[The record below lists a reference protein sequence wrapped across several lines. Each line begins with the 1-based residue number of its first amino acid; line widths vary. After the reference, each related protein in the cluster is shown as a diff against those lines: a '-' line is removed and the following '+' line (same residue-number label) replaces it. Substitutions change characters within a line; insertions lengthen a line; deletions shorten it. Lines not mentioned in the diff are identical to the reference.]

1 MHEWLKGVKER
12 MSRPPTEM
20 EKKRMREL
28 RGEGYSLDIIS
39 KTVGFSR
46 GTVHKYTKNIKIQV
60 GRYQKTLLSALVAGT
75 IIDLETTGLYPS
87 RDDIITFG
95 WLTGN
100 EIQVIQRVEA
110 SPETFYGCIEEEL
123 DRIPSPLYAYNASFE
138 RDFLKSK
145 TGRDL
150 EFIDVFKPWRNM
162 AERKGLKWP
171 SLDKISPVPYRYMGE
186 KPVKGG
192 DVVVIWKSYL
202 RNRKLGSLS
211 LIVMHNMRD
220 LIQTLSLLSYLESYE
235 V

>member
-1 MHEWLKGVKER
+1 
-12 MSRPPTEM
+12 MSRSPTEKET
-20 EKKRMREL
+20 EKMREL
-28 RGEGYSLDIIS
+28 REQGYGLEIIARR
-39 KTVGFSR
+39 VGFSSS
-46 GTVHKYTKNIKIQV
+46 TVHKYTKGIRIQV
-60 GRYQKTLLSALVAGT
+60 GRYQKTLLSALVSGT

-87 RDDIITFG
+87 QDDIITFG

-123 DRIPSPLYAYNASFE
+123 DRIPRPLYAYNASFE
-138 RDFLKSK
+138 RDFLRSK

-150 EFIDVFKPWRNM
+150 EFIDVFKPWRKM
-162 AERKGLKWP
+162 AERKSLKWP
-171 SLDKISPVPYRYMGE
+171 SLDKISPVPYKYMGE
-186 KPVKGG
+186 KPVKGR

-202 RNRKLGSLS
+202 RNRKLGQLS

-220 LIQTLSLLSYLESYE
+220 LRQTLSLLSYLESYE